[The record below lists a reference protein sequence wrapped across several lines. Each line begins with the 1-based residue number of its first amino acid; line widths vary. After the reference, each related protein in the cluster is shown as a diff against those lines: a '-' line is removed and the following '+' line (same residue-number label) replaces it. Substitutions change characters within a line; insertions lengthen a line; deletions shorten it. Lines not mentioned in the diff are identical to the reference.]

1 MRGGGG
7 LRWPRQRRQGCRAAV
22 EEVGDGRRSGRGG
35 RGRVRRRQRRLR
47 QVLGGGGGGR
57 GRGFG
62 GGGGRG
68 GRAEE
73 AGASGEDDGEASS
86 RRSEEA
92 LGHGWKDKVGEVGW
106 WAIWAVLDLSFP
118 FKAH

>member
-1 MRGGGG
+1 M
-7 LRWPRQRRQGCRAAV
+7 
-22 EEVGDGRRSGRGG
+22 
-35 RGRVRRRQRRLR
+35 
-47 QVLGGGGGGR
+47 LGGGGGGR

-68 GRAEE
+68 GGAEE